1 MKNLTKNSLIATKN
15 VLNFVKDIFYFVK
28 HVLLLFSCLI
38 IGLFSLKAQLKDSLA
53 KHFNVKPKFSAR
65 LDSRNSFVA
74 TQNARIFGIK
84 IGWEYNDAIKLGIG
98 YNRLDSKIS
107 KPRYEI
113 NNETSGFDTLESVLK
128 FEYLSPFFEYVFFKT
143 KRWEHAIPVQIGI
156 GNSRY
161 EYIDKSGIVH
171 YENYRP
177 VVLYE
182 PAMTT
187 QYKIFPWIGI
197 GAGVGYRLM
206 LVGNR
211 QINDNFNSPIYILR
225 LKVFLGDFYRGV
237 KKFFISPKEEK
248 VNT

>member
-1 MKNLTKNSLIATKN
+1 MKRYLI
-15 VLNFVKDIFYFVK
+15 
-28 HVLLLFSCLI
+28 LLISSFIVAFS
-38 IGLFSLKAQLKDSLA
+38 SHAQLIDSIA
-53 KHFNVKPKFSAR
+53 QHFEVKPKFSAR
-65 LDSRNSFVA
+65 FDSRNSFVA
-74 TQNARIFGIK
+74 SQNAHIFGIK

-107 KPRYEI
+107 KPKYSL
-113 NNETSGFDTLESVLK
+113 NDETMNFDTLESTLK

-161 EYIDKSGIVH
+161 EYIDKAGIVH

-187 QYKIFPWIGI
+187 QFKIFPWIGL
-197 GAGVGYRLM
+197 GAGVGYRLI

-211 QINDNFNSPIYILR
+211 QINENLNSPIYVFR
-225 LKVFLGDFYRGV
+225 VKVFLGDLYRGV
-237 KKFFISPKEEK
+237 KGVFITAKDEK
-248 VNT
+248 VMPQNLPVK

>member
-1 MKNLTKNSLIATKN
+1 MDSIA
-15 VLNFVKDIFYFVK
+15 
-28 HVLLLFSCLI
+28 
-38 IGLFSLKAQLKDSLA
+38 Q
-53 KHFNVKPKFSAR
+53 HFEVKPKFSAR
-65 LDSRNSFVA
+65 FDSRNSFVA

-107 KPRYEI
+107 KPKYSL
-113 NNETSGFDTLESVLK
+113 NDETMNFDTLESTLK

-161 EYIDKSGIVH
+161 EYIDKAGIVH

-187 QYKIFPWIGI
+187 QFKIFPWIGL
-197 GAGVGYRLM
+197 GAGVGYRLI

-211 QINDNFNSPIYILR
+211 QINENLNSPTYVFR
-225 LKVFLGDFYRGV
+225 VKVFLGDLYRGV
-237 KKFFISPKEEK
+237 KGVFIPAKDEK
-248 VNT
+248 VMPQNLPVK

>member
-1 MKNLTKNSLIATKN
+1 MDSIA
-15 VLNFVKDIFYFVK
+15 
-28 HVLLLFSCLI
+28 
-38 IGLFSLKAQLKDSLA
+38 Q
-53 KHFNVKPKFSAR
+53 HFEVKPKFSAR
-65 LDSRNSFVA
+65 FDSINSFVES
-74 TQNARIFGIK
+74 QNARIFGIK

-98 YNRLDSKIS
+98 YNRLDSKIA

-113 NNETSGFDTLESVLK
+113 NKVTSVFDTLESVLK

-161 EYIDKSGIVH
+161 EYVDKTGIVH

-187 QYKIFPWIGI
+187 QFKIFQWIGL
-197 GAGVGYRLM
+197 GAGVGYRLI

-211 QINDNFNSPIYILR
+211 QINENLNSPIYVLR
-225 LKVFLGDFYRGV
+225 IKVFLGDLYRGV
-237 KKFFISPKEEK
+237 KNVFIPPNEGK
-248 VNT
+248 VVP

>member
-1 MKNLTKNSLIATKN
+1 MKNYLVFLSFILAFASSSN
-15 VLNFVKDIFYFVK
+15 
-28 HVLLLFSCLI
+28 
-38 IGLFSLKAQLKDSLA
+38 AQLLDSISQ
-53 KHFNVKPKFSAR
+53 HFEVKPKFSAR
-65 LDSRNSFVA
+65 FDSRNSFVA

-161 EYIDKSGIVH
+161 EYIDKTGIMH

-182 PAMTT
+182 PTMTT
-187 QYKIFPWIGI
+187 QFKFFPWIGI
-197 GAGVGYRLM
+197 GAGVGYRLI

-211 QINDNFNSPIYILR
+211 QINENLNSPIYVVR
-225 LKVFLGDFYRGV
+225 LKVFFGDLYRSV
-237 KKFFISPKEEK
+237 KNVFVPVKDEK
-248 VNT
+248 VMPQNLPVK